1 MTGLFA
7 WISQTALF
15 RTYFNVS
22 RDKAYFMLIAQ
33 TCDRGADLGPLETEQ
48 VRAIPDG
55 SGFLFHLSEG
65 KTLKGEEMNYF
76 ALMKSDNVEFC
87 PVMELRGVQRS
98 LGFPLEGGFLFGPS
112 HSPQIIYKINQLF
125 QEQ

>member
-1 MTGLFA
+1 MTGLFT

-48 VRAIPDG
+48 VRAIPFPVIQRKDT
-55 SGFLFHLSEG
+55 EG
-65 KTLKGEEMNYF
+65 
-76 ALMKSDNVEFC
+76 
-87 PVMELRGVQRS
+87 
-98 LGFPLEGGFLFGPS
+98 
-112 HSPQIIYKINQLF
+112 
-125 QEQ
+125 